1 MQLLIEDQN
10 KMTWKHFIVL
20 PFVILFIRQLILYLQ
35 DPSNALERVEAKLKN
50 VPNVGRL
57 SDFKVKDEIVIAA
70 VACGGLERL
79 EELSV
84 MMKSAIIFSQSRP
97 LKFIIFTD
105 NLASDIEKIL
115 KYWKQHSKQSL
126 SWDIRPPLYPPLSE
140 VIRMILLVH

>member
-1 MQLLIEDQN
+1 MKIFFS
-10 KMTWKHFIVL
+10 FI
-20 PFVILFIRQLILYLQ
+20 
-35 DPSNALERVEAKLKN
+35 DPSEELKRVESRLKN
-50 VPNVGRL
+50 VSKLDTISKSSSN
-57 SDFKVKDEIVIAA
+57 FTHEIIITA

-97 LKFIIFTD
+97 LKFIIFTN

-115 KYWKQHSKQSL
+115 KFWKPYSKHGL

-140 VIRMILLVH
+140 VY

>member
-1 MQLLIEDQN
+1 M
-10 KMTWKHFIVL
+10 
-20 PFVILFIRQLILYLQ
+20 LFIRQLILYLQ
-35 DPSNALERVEAKLKN
+35 DPSESLERVEAKLRN
-50 VPNVGRL
+50 VRRVGSL
-57 SDFKVKDEIVIAA
+57 SEFQVKDEVVIAA

-97 LKFIIFTD
+97 LKFLIFTD

-115 KYWKQHSKQSL
+115 KYWKEHSKQSL

-140 VIRMILLVH
+140 VVILT